1 MEQDFIFDLYLDI
14 KNAKENGLG
23 THTNSFPNFLSTLSD
38 QRLKFY
44 STTVEKLID
53 GKKYNPSV
61 DDIQKVVTIYLF
73 MISEIEGKAKDGKV
87 RIDADGTWVTSLFMF
102 ITMERF
108 FRDGLIAEYY
118 GFLHDESI
126 GFKPSK
132 DMKKHAAEIM
142 KNLSEEER
150 AFYAKKFGL

>member
-1 MEQDFIFDLYLDI
+1 MEQDFLFDLYLDI
-14 KNAKENGLG
+14 KNAKEGPLGLVM
-23 THTNSFPNFLSTLSD
+23 NSFPNFLASLSD

-44 STTVEKLID
+44 SEAVEKLID
-53 GKKYNPSV
+53 EKKSTPST
-61 DDIQKVVTIYLF
+61 DDIQKVVTLYLF

-118 GFLHDESI
+118 GFLHDESV

-132 DMKKHAAEIM
+132 DMKKHAVEIM

-150 AFYAKKFGL
+150 TFYTKKFGL

>member
-1 MEQDFIFDLYLDI
+1 MEQDFLFDLYLDI
-14 KNAKENGLG
+14 KNAKEDSLG
-23 THTNSFPNFLSTLSD
+23 AHMNSFPNFLSTLSD

-73 MISEIEGKAKDGKV
+73 MISEIEGKAKEGKV
-87 RIDADGTWVTSLFMF
+87 LIDADGNWVTLLFMF

-108 FRDGLIAEYY
+108 FRDGLIAEYF

-132 DMKKHAAEIM
+132 DMKKHASEIM

-150 AFYAKKFGL
+150 AFYTKKFGL